1 MIILSN
7 QGPDFCSK
15 DSAVNLLNYIFWIP
29 VHHISRGVYFHYIG
43 EKADIFV
50 NQKTYFL
57 LNTGDNKL
65 FFSVLLRE
73 HTDVLIYKS
82 NLLLL
87 LYSLSIGAAGRRIQ
101 SRSERELTASLCG
114 KSATFF
120 KHDSVCEPQTSSSLT
135 ITTVSLR
142 TAPFFFAITTFF
154 YPVFQTVFD
163 IPAKL

>member
-1 MIILSN
+1 MTQCAIAHNEVCWSSWVTRVLISVQKTVLW
-7 QGPDFCSK
+7 
-15 DSAVNLLNYIFWIP
+15 IFWITVFGSP
-29 VHHISRGVYFHYIG
+29 CTTFQGASTTIILERKQIF
-43 EKADIFV
+43 FV

-114 KSATFF
+114 KSATFL
-120 KHDSVCEPQTSSSLT
+120 KHDSVCEPQTSSSTQCVLFWGKIQ
-135 ITTVSLR
+135 IT
-142 TAPFFFAITTFF
+142 
-154 YPVFQTVFD
+154 FD
-163 IPAKL
+163 EFVWL

>member
-1 MIILSN
+1 MCNCSQRGLLIILSN
-7 QGPDFCSK
+7 RGPDFCSK
-15 DSAVNLLNYIFWIP
+15 DSAVNLLNHSFWIP
-29 VHHISRGVYFHYIG
+29 VHHISRGVYYHYIG

-87 LYSLSIGAAGRRIQ
+87 LYSLSIGAAGQNIQ

-120 KHDSVCEPQTSSSLT
+120 KHDSVCEPQTSSSTQCVLFWGKIQ
-135 ITTVSLR
+135 IT
-142 TAPFFFAITTFF
+142 
-154 YPVFQTVFD
+154 FD
-163 IPAKL
+163 EFV